1 MISFNPEEGI
11 HLDDYKKQKEVYESI
26 ISNSYAKTIDGAVE
40 IHILDSKI
48 IDTSNTTEC
57 PILIKVV

>member
-11 HLDDYKKQKEVYESI
+11 HLDDYKKQKEVYDLI
-26 ISNSYAKTIDGAVE
+26 ISNSYAKTVDGGVK
-40 IHILDSKI
+40 IYILDSNI
-48 IDTSNTTEC
+48 IDTKNTTEC